1 MATQAACQE
10 LFAMPAHPWTFKSR
24 FRAKTYGWRG
34 TALATKRLK
43 EAVTEIKRV
52 AKTDPITAA
61 DGVVSLMERIW
72 PALQGIDGSSG
83 ALGGAVNRT
92 LHALLPI
99 LINAPADNKT
109 RSKWLDRLYDAVVE
123 DGVEYLSPVEDQW
136 GSICGDQELANHWA
150 DRLLPLLRQSWARS
164 EWSSSVKGDSLCLS
178 SLVRAERYE
187 ELQQLLALRSRPF
200 WPFDKFWA
208 RALVQQGRIDEALA
222 LAESHLRER
231 PNYGY
236 GDIVRFC
243 EQTLLDAG
251 RVEEAYRRFARAATH
266 SMTNVGAFRQ
276 VVEKY
281 PERDPRS
288 ILLDFVAAYTEK
300 GKWFAAAKEA
310 GCLDVALT
318 CAADRSADP
327 ATLLRAAR
335 DYVVK
340 DAFFAAQVALCALRN
355 LLAGGGYEPTTMD
368 VVHAYAAR
376 ATYNHR
382 A

>member
-10 LFAMPAHPWTFKSR
+10 LLTMPAHKWTFKSR
-24 FRAKTYGWRG
+24 FRANAYGWRG

-52 AKTDPITAA
+52 AKTDTVTAA

-92 LHALLPI
+92 VHALLPI
-99 LINAPADNKT
+99 LIDAPASQKM
-109 RSKWLDRLYDAVVE
+109 RGKWLERLYDAVVE
-123 DGVEYLSPVEDQW
+123 DGVEYLKPVEDQW
-136 GSICGDQELANHWA
+136 GAICGGEELANLWA
-150 DRLLPLLRQSWARS
+150 DQILPLLRQSWSRS
-164 EWSSSVKGDSLCLS
+164 EWSSSVKGDTLCLS
-178 SLVRAERYE
+178 SLVAAERYE

-200 WPFDKFWA
+200 WPFEKFWA
-208 RALVQQGRIDEALA
+208 RALVQQGQIDEALA
-222 LAESHLRER
+222 FAESHLRER
-231 PNYGY
+231 PNYGH

-251 RVEEAYRRFARAATH
+251 RVEEAYRRFARAATQ
-266 SMTNVGAFRQ
+266 STTNVGAFRQ

-281 PERDPRS
+281 PDRDPRS
-288 ILLDFVAAYTEK
+288 ILLDFVAAYTDK

-310 GCLDVALT
+310 DCLDVALT
-318 CAADRSADP
+318 CAADSSADP

-335 DYVVK
+335 D
-340 DAFFAAQVALCALRN
+340 
-355 LLAGGGYEPTTMD
+355 
-368 VVHAYAAR
+368 
-376 ATYNHR
+376 
-382 A
+382 